1 MQTRFYYPVE
11 LTPEEDGGFIVS
23 FTDLPEALTCGADR
37 IEALA
42 EAADCL
48 EEALAGRITER
59 MEIPHPSPARGR
71 ATVAPGAT
79 IAAKAALWSEMRAA
93 RMTNTA
99 LATSLG
105 VLESEVRRML
115 DPRHA
120 TKIGRLEEALAV
132 FGKRL
137 VVSVEAA

>member
-1 MQTRFYYPVE
+1 MPTRFHYPVE

-23 FTDLPEALTCGADR
+23 FPDLPEALTCGADQF
-37 IEALA
+37 EALA

-59 MEIPHPSPARGR
+59 MEIPHPSPTLGR
-71 ATVAPGAT
+71 PTAAPGAT
-79 IAAKAALWSEMRAA
+79 IAAKAALWSEMRTA

>member
-1 MQTRFYYPVE
+1 MPTRFHYPVE
-11 LTPEEDGGFIVS
+11 LTSEEDGGLIVS
-23 FTDLPEALTCGADR
+23 FPDLPEALTCGADR

-59 MEIPHPSPARGR
+59 MEIPRPSPARGR
-71 ATVAPGAT
+71 ATVSPGAT

-99 LATSLG
+99 LAASLG
-105 VLESEVRRML
+105 VLESEIRRML

>member
-1 MQTRFYYPVE
+1 MPTRYHYPVE

-23 FTDLPEALTCGADR
+23 FPDLPEALTCGADR

-42 EAADCL
+42 EAANCL
-48 EEALAGRITER
+48 EEALAGRITDR
-59 MEIPHPSPARGR
+59 MEIPGSSPTRGR
-71 ATVAPGAT
+71 ATVSPGTT
-79 IAAKAALWSEMRAA
+79 IAAKAALWSEMRAT

-120 TKIGRLEEALAV
+120 SKIGRLEEALAV